1 MGQGVLIVDD
11 HVCVRESLCWLIE
24 NKSDLEVVGQCG
36 DGGSAVSLVREL
48 SPDIVI
54 MDYSLPLQDGISASK
69 NILRVNYKVK
79 IVLMD
84 ENPTSMSLKRSLD
97 AGIPAYLSKRSS
109 FEEVIQAIEVINNE
123 QKYFSHHLS
132 GLLVAGLV
140 CKGDM
145 AKDTPEA
152 LSDREVEVLRMIS
165 DGKRSEDI
173 ANSFKLGI
181 KSIETYRSKIMKKLD
196 LHSIAELTKYA
207 VQAGISSPYD

>member
-1 MGQGVLIVDD
+1 
-11 HVCVRESLCWLIE
+11 
-24 NKSDLEVVGQCG
+24 
-36 DGGSAVSLVREL
+36 
-48 SPDIVI
+48 
-54 MDYSLPLQDGISASK
+54 
-69 NILRVNYKVK
+69 
-79 IVLMD
+79 
-84 ENPTSMSLKRSLD
+84 
-97 AGIPAYLSKRSS
+97 
-109 FEEVIQAIEVINNE
+109 
-123 QKYFSHHLS
+123 
-132 GLLVAGLV
+132 LLVAGLV